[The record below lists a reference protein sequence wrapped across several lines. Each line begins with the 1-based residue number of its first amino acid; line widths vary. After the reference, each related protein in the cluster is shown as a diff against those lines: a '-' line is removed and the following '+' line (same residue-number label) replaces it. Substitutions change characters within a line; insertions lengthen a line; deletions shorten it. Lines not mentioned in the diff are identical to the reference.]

1 MVLPVEN
8 PILRALVTQKRASH
22 PGDVPRP
29 VLTQLAELMLLE
41 HDILGNFEHM
51 KRELENI

>member
-22 PGDVPRP
+22 PGDIPRP